1 MYRVFLGRLLVLL
14 VVLFLGACSS
24 LGPARDRSSD
34 RTDTVPADSVRL
46 PEVTLDE
53 SDDVLLATLPPLE
66 REFRGVWV
74 ATVDNIDWPSEPG
87 LSSSE
92 QQAEMRAI
100 LDRAVELNLNAIIF
114 QVRPTADA
122 LYSSSIEPWS
132 AYLTG
137 VQGRAPDPYYDPLTF
152 TLDEAHGR
160 ALEVHAWINPFRAYH
175 PTAEEQFDLSHVS
188 QQDFTVK
195 YGTQRWM
202 DPGNPEA
209 REHSFRVI
217 MDIVERY
224 DIDGVH
230 MDDYFYPYPVQDETG
245 NPVPFPDEP
254 SWRLYRQ
261 EDGSMTRDEWRRDNV
276 DRFIEKVYR
285 GIKERK
291 PWVKFGI
298 SPFGIWRPGNPEGIT
313 GFDAYEGLYADARKW
328 LVNGWVD
335 YFSPQLYW
343 AMDSEGQSYARLLD
357 WWIDQNEMRRHL
369 WPGNFTSRIILD
381 GNRYWGAEELLRQID
396 HTQKTPG
403 AQGNI
408 HFSMRALMPADHDMG
423 DKLALKAYPDKAV
436 VPATPWLDGTAPGR
450 PIVHVSK
457 TNEGKLA
464 TFLDLNG
471 AEIRQWVVRTL
482 VAGAWQIEIVPGTDN
497 QFRIP
502 AGRGRFEALAIA
514 VSALDRTGLEG
525 PAALVRLVES
535 SNERRGW

>member
-1 MYRVFLGRLLVLL
+1 MYRASLVNFIVLIP
-14 VVLFLGACSS
+14 VLFLAACSS
-24 LGPARDRSSD
+24 LGTVTDRPSGNID
-34 RTDTVPADSVRL
+34 IVPTDSVRL
-46 PEVTLDE
+46 LKVTFDE
-53 SDDVLLATLPPLE
+53 SDDVLLATLPRLE
-66 REFRGVWV
+66 REFRGVWI

-87 LSSSE
+87 LSTRE
-92 QQAEMRAI
+92 QQAEMRAL

-114 QVRPTADA
+114 QVRPAADA
-122 LYSSSIEPWS
+122 FYSSSIEPWS

-137 VQGRAPDPYYDPLTF
+137 EQGRAPDPYYDPLTF
-152 TLDEAHGR
+152 TLEEAHSR

-175 PTAEEQFDLSHVS
+175 PTAEEHFDLSHVS
-188 QQDFTVK
+188 QKDFTVK
-195 YGTQRWM
+195 YGAQLWM

-209 REHSFRVI
+209 REHSIRVI

-230 MDDYFYPYPVQDETG
+230 MDDYFYPYPVQNDAG
-245 NPVPFPDEP
+245 DIVPFPDES
-254 SWRLYRQ
+254 SWRLYRH
-261 EDGSMTRDEWRRDNV
+261 EDGSMSREDWRRDNV
-276 DRFIEKVYR
+276 DRFIEEVYR

-298 SPFGIWRPGNPEGIT
+298 SPFGIWRPGYPEGIK
-313 GFDAYEGLYADARKW
+313 GLDAYESLYADARKW

-343 AMDSEGQSYARLLD
+343 AMDSEGQSYPRLLE
-357 WWIDQNEMRRHL
+357 WWIDQNEEHRHL

-381 GNRYWGAEELLRQID
+381 GSRYWGAEELLRQID
-396 HTQKTPG
+396 HTQRTLG

-423 DKLALKAYPDKAV
+423 DRLALESYPEKAV
-436 VPATPWLDGTAPGR
+436 VPATPWLGGTVPGQ
-450 PIVHVSK
+450 PIVHVSE
-457 TNEGKLA
+457 TNEGQLA
-464 TFLDLNG
+464 TFINLNG
-471 AEIRQWVVRTL
+471 AEIWQWVVRTL
-482 VAGAWQIEIVPGTDN
+482 VDGAWKTEIVAGSRN
-497 QFRIP
+497 RFRIP